1 MVVVTVTVVIVTAAA
16 PIDNAHVYSSG
27 RVARGGVAAAW
38 GRCKLFLTELGGNLY
53 LTRSSARALASSVAT
68 VFDGCTRF
76 LLRPATRLI
85 SRSTPFSRAL
95 AAQVFTPRGCSQKPG
110 RKVKLFGT
118 LSRTDDSSSSNNKL
132 TRATRKT

>member
-1 MVVVTVTVVIVTAAA
+1 MVVTVTVVIVTAAA

-53 LTRSSARALASSVAT
+53 LTRSSARALVSSVAA
-68 VFDGCTRF
+68 VFESCTRF

-85 SRSTPFSRAL
+85 SRSTLFPVRL
-95 AAQVFTPRGCSQKPG
+95 DAAPAVFTKARSQG
-110 RKVKLFGT
+110 
-118 LSRTDDSSSSNNKL
+118 
-132 TRATRKT
+132 

>member
-1 MVVVTVTVVIVTAAA
+1 MVVTVTVVIVTAAA

-85 SRSTPFSRAL
+85 SRSTLFPVRL
-95 AAQVFTPRGCSQKPG
+95 AAPAVFTKARSQG
-110 RKVKLFGT
+110 
-118 LSRTDDSSSSNNKL
+118 
-132 TRATRKT
+132 

>member
-1 MVVVTVTVVIVTAAA
+1 MVVTVTVVIVTAAA

-85 SRSTPFSRAL
+85 SRSTPFPLRRR
-95 AAQVFTPRGCSQKPG
+95 FTSQKPG

-132 TRATRKT
+132 TRATRRT